1 VNVRRPALSL
11 VPFLALVL
19 TGCGGGSGVRAHA
32 APVTATGPAQAQV
45 AEVKGDTSLV
55 FVPSVVNAKVGTL
68 TLTLGN
74 IGGTPHNLTFDD
86 RTLPAIGL
94 VSGTPKSTTLVFG
107 KPGEYRFV
115 CTIHA
120 GMAGKV
126 VVTG

>member
-1 VNVRRPALSL
+1 MIVRPRSLALLSL
-11 VPFLALVL
+11 LAVTLA
-19 TGCGGGSGVRAHA
+19 GCGGGSGVHATA

-45 AEVKGDTSLV
+45 AEVKGDTSLA

-86 RTLPAIGL
+86 RSLPAIGL
-94 VSGTPKSTTLVFG
+94 VSGTPKSTTLVFL

-115 CTIHA
+115 CTIHS